1 MKARTIG
8 VNAAIP
14 AVVGVEVAVL
24 AAILIFRPE
33 RWSWWPT
40 VATGVVAAAL
50 LMITVY
56 RRNAVRW
63 FFDRIRWR
71 RRRRRRESPAPAVD
85 IPHGAS
91 LYGVRVPERFDGE
104 AITMIEVTG
113 QAYSPTLLTGSATAL
128 TPNRLPLEALTDLLD
143 QPGGIRLSGI
153 DVVSSGLRVRRGT
166 GYPPLYST
174 LLADRP
180 AAGQR
185 RTYLLVRLDIADSVA
200 GLAYRS
206 TVGAAA
212 AAATERIVNALLQRG
227 VRAKPLTAKDLDAN
241 LGDLGA
247 SLAVVPAEAEPDNA
261 PVGPRI
267 PTPVAPTETWKSIE
281 AHPGYLTSYYFSPED
296 ITTNTLNQM
305 WALRSDSVVQ
315 TISLTKKRGPAAHAW
330 GGMAPEGRAWVCALV
345 RVNDPQAPTR
355 PPTLY
360 LNPLPG
366 HQGPAATRSA
376 PLPRRFDAMPARPLD
391 ASPLEL
397 PVGSSGVLVGTT
409 QRGDLLLLSL
419 TDPDQATRIALHTG
433 MPYACQLLVRAAA
446 VGERIAIYTDKPARW
461 RQLEQPLIAVVDRRH
476 PPEFVPSIIVSDRP
490 GGPPPA
496 GLASSVI
503 TIGEAADARSKAYAD
518 RSAPTPDLS
527 FTQISASVVRIAT
540 SAFTTDVQIATFKAE
555 QPFLGAAGQTA

>member
-8 VNAAIP
+8 VNARIP
-14 AVVGVEVAVL
+14 AVIGVEVAVL
-24 AAILIFRPE
+24 TAILIFPPSRV
-33 RWSWWPT
+33 SWWPT
-40 VATGVVAAAL
+40 AAAAVVAIAL
-50 LMITVY
+50 LMVTVY
-56 RRNAVRW
+56 RRNAVKWLVDRVRW
-63 FFDRIRWR
+63 WR
-71 RRRRRRESPAPAVD
+71 RRRRTDSPAAAID

-91 LYGVRVPERFDGE
+91 LYGVRAPDSFDGE
-104 AITMIEVTG
+104 AISMVEVTG

-128 TPNRLPLEALTDLLD
+128 TPNRLPLDALTGLLD
-143 QPGGIRLSGI
+143 QPGGIRLSSI
-153 DVVSSGLRVRRGT
+153 DVVSSGLRVRRGA

-185 RTYLLVRLDIADSVA
+185 RTYLVVRLDVANSVH
-200 GLAYRS
+200 GLTYRS

-212 AAATERIVNALLQRG
+212 AAATERIVHALLQRG
-227 VRAKPLTAKDLDAN
+227 VRAKPLTAKDLDAA
-241 LGDLGA
+241 LLDLGA
-247 SLAVVPAEAEPDNA
+247 NLAVVPQDAEPDNA

-267 PTPVAPTETWKSIE
+267 PSPVAPTESWKSIE

-305 WALRSDSVVQ
+305 WALRSDAVVQ
-315 TISLTKKRGPAAHAW
+315 TISLTKRRGRAAHAW
-330 GGMAPEGRAWVCALV
+330 GQASDSGALVSALV
-345 RVNDPQAPTR
+345 RVNDPQAPAT

-376 PLPRRFDAMPARPLD
+376 PLPRRFDVMPARPLD

-419 TDPDQATRIALHTG
+419 TDPDQATRIALQTG

-476 PPEFVPSIIVSDRP
+476 PPEFVPSIIVSDRA

-496 GLASSVI
+496 GFASTVI
-503 TIGEAADARSKAYAD
+503 TIDDAERN
-518 RSAPTPDLS
+518 APTPDLS
-527 FTQISASVVRIAT
+527 FTQISPSTVRVAT

-555 QPFLGAAGQTA
+555 QPFLGAAGQTD

>member
-8 VNAAIP
+8 VNASIP

-24 AAILIFRPE
+24 AAVVIFRPE

-40 VATGVVAAAL
+40 VAVAVVAIGL
-50 LMITVY
+50 LMVTVY

-63 FFDRIRWR
+63 IVDRVRWR
-71 RRRRRRESPAPAVD
+71 RRRGHTSSPAPAAD

-91 LYGVRVPERFDGE
+91 LCGVRVPDRFDGE

-128 TPNRLPLEALTDLLD
+128 TPNRLPLDALTGLLD

-185 RTYLLVRLDIADSVA
+185 RTYLVVRLDIERSVR
-200 GLAYRS
+200 GLSYRS

-227 VRAKPLTAKDLDAN
+227 VRAKSLTAKDLDAA
-241 LGDLGA
+241 LAELGA
-247 SLAVVPAEAEPDNA
+247 GLAVVPATAEPGADPAA
-261 PVGPRI
+261 PRVASR
-267 PTPVAPTETWKSIE
+267 VAPTESWKSIQ

-305 WALRSDSVVQ
+305 WALRSDAVVQ
-315 TISLTKKRGPAAHAW
+315 TISLTRKRGPAAA
-330 GGMAPEGRAWVCALV
+330 GTWVSALV

-366 HQGPAATRSA
+366 HQGPAAIRSA
-376 PLPRRFDAMPARPLD
+376 PLPRRFDAVAARPLD
-391 ASPLEL
+391 TLPLEL

-419 TDPDQATRIALHTG
+419 TDPDQATRIALHTA

-476 PPEFVPSIIVSDRP
+476 PPEFVPSIIVSDRA

-496 GLASSVI
+496 GLASTVI
-503 TIGEAADARSKAYAD
+503 TIGEAD
-518 RSAPTPDLS
+518 RNAPTPDLS
-527 FTQISASVVRIAT
+527 FTQISASTVRIAT

>member
-8 VNAAIP
+8 VNASVP

-24 AAILIFRPE
+24 AAILIFPPA

-40 VATGVVAAAL
+40 ATTAVVAIL
-50 LMITVY
+50 VLMLTVY
-56 RRNAVRW
+56 RRNVVGW
-63 FFDRIRWR
+63 FADRIRWR
-71 RRRRRRESPAPAVD
+71 RRRRRTAAPAPSVD
-85 IPHGAS
+85 IPHGAA
-91 LYGVRVPERFDGE
+91 LYGVRMPERIDGD
-104 AITMIEVTG
+104 AITMVEVTG

-128 TPNRLPLEALTDLLD
+128 TPNRLPLDALTGLLD
-143 QPGGIRLSGI
+143 QPGGIKLSGI

-185 RTYLLVRLDIADSVA
+185 RTYLVVRLDVANSVP
-200 GLAYRS
+200 GLTYRS
-206 TVGAAA
+206 TVGASA

-227 VRAKPLTAKDLDAN
+227 VRAKPLTAKDIDAAMV
-241 LGDLGA
+241 DLGA
-247 SLAVVPAEAEPDNA
+247 NLAVVPAEAEPDNA
-261 PVGPRI
+261 PVGPRML
-267 PTPVAPTETWKSIE
+267 TPVAPTEAWKTIQ

-305 WALRSDSVVQ
+305 WALRSDAVVQ
-315 TISLTKKRGPAAHAW
+315 TISLTKKRGGAAHA
-330 GGMAPEGRAWVCALV
+330 GRGTTSEDRAWVSALV
-345 RVNDPQAPTR
+345 RVNDPQAPTQ

-366 HQGPAATRSA
+366 HQGPAAIRSA
-376 PLPRRFDAMPARPLD
+376 PLPRSFDATPARPLD

-397 PVGSSGVLVGTT
+397 PVGSSGVLIGTT

-419 TDPDQATRIALHTG
+419 TDPDQPTRIALHTG
-433 MPYACQLLVRAAA
+433 LPYACQLLVRAAA

-476 PPEFVPSIIVSDRP
+476 PPEFVPSIIVSDQA

-496 GLASSVI
+496 GLASTVI
-503 TIGEAADARSKAYAD
+503 TIGHTPDAR
-518 RSAPTPDLS
+518 TPDLS
-527 FTQISASVVRIAT
+527 FTQISPSTVRIAT

-555 QPFLGAAGQTA
+555 QPFLGSAGQTA

>member
-1 MKARTIG
+1 MRARTVGI
-8 VNAAIP
+8 NATIP
-14 AVVGVEVAVL
+14 VVVAVEVAVA
-24 AAILIFRPE
+24 AAIVIFPPARM
-33 RWSWWPT
+33 SWWPT
-40 VATGVVAAAL
+40 AATAVVAILL
-50 LMITVY
+50 LMVTAY
-56 RRNAVRW
+56 RRNVVTWVADRVRL
-63 FFDRIRWR
+63 R
-71 RRRRRRESPAPAVD
+71 RRRRRAESPAPAID

-91 LYGVRVPERFDGE
+91 LYGVRVPDRFDGE
-104 AITMIEVTG
+104 AITMVEVTG

-128 TPNRLPLEALTDLLD
+128 TPNRLPLEALTGLLD
-143 QPGGIRLSGI
+143 QPGGIRLSGV
-153 DVVSSGLRVRRGT
+153 DVVSSGLRVRRGI

-185 RTYLLVRLDIADSVA
+185 RTYLVVRLDVANSVS

-227 VRAKPLTAKDLDAN
+227 VRAKPLTAKDLDAA
-241 LGDLGA
+241 LVELGA

-261 PVGPRI
+261 PVGARI
-267 PTPVAPTETWKSIE
+267 PTRVAPTEQWKSIE

-305 WALRSDSVVQ
+305 WALRSDAVVQ
-315 TISLTKKRGPAAHAW
+315 TISLTKKRGPT
-330 GGMAPEGRAWVCALV
+330 EGRTWVSAIV

-366 HQGPAATRSA
+366 HQGPAAKRSA
-376 PLPRRFDAMPARPLD
+376 PLQRRFDAVPARPLD
-391 ASPLEL
+391 TTALEL

-446 VGERIAIYTDKPARW
+446 VGERIAIYTDKPAKW

-476 PPEFVPSIIVSDRP
+476 PPEFVPSIIVSDRA

-503 TIGEAADARSKAYAD
+503 TIGDTD
-518 RSAPTPDLS
+518 RSTPTPDLS
-527 FTQISASVVRIAT
+527 FTQISASTVRIAT

>member
-8 VNAAIP
+8 INASIP
-14 AVVGVEVAVL
+14 VVVGVEVAAL
-24 AAILIFRPE
+24 AAILIFPPG

-40 VATGVVAAAL
+40 AATAVVAILL
-50 LMITVY
+50 LMLTVY
-56 RRNAVRW
+56 RRNVVTW
-63 FFDRIRWR
+63 FVDRIRWR
-71 RRRRRRESPAPAVD
+71 RRRRGAESPAPSVD
-85 IPHGAS
+85 IPHGAA
-91 LYGVRVPERFDGE
+91 LYGVRVPDRFDGD

-113 QAYSPTLLTGSATAL
+113 QAYSPTLLTGAATAL
-128 TPNRLPLEALTDLLD
+128 TPNRLPLDALTGLLD

-185 RTYLLVRLDIADSVA
+185 RTYLVVRLDIANSVG
-200 GLAYRS
+200 GLTYRS

-227 VRAKPLTAKDLDAN
+227 VRAKPLTAKDIDAAMVE
-241 LGDLGA
+241 LGA
-247 SLAVVPAEAEPDNA
+247 NLAVVPAEAEPDNA
-261 PVGPRI
+261 PVGPRM
-267 PTPVAPTETWKSIE
+267 PTPVAPTEAWKSIQ

-296 ITTNTLNQM
+296 VATNTLNQM
-305 WALRSDSVVQ
+305 WALRSDAVVQ
-315 TISLTKKRGPAAHAW
+315 TISLTKKRGPT
-330 GGMAPEGRAWVCALV
+330 ENRAWVSALV

-366 HQGPAATRSA
+366 HQAPAALRSA
-376 PLPRRFDAMPARPLD
+376 PLPRSFDAVPARPLD

-419 TDPDQATRIALHTG
+419 TDPDQATRVALHTE
-433 MPYACQLLVRAAA
+433 MSYACQLLVRAAA

-476 PPEFVPSIIVSDRP
+476 PPEFVPSIIVSDRA
-490 GGPPPA
+490 GGPPAA
-496 GLASSVI
+496 GLASTVV
-503 TIGEAADARSKAYAD
+503 TIGDTADDARSG
-518 RSAPTPDLS
+518 TPDLS
-527 FTQISASVVRIAT
+527 FTQISASTVRIAT

-555 QPFLGAAGQTA
+555 QPFLGSASQTA

>member
-1 MKARTIG
+1 MKARAIG
-8 VNAAIP
+8 VNATIP
-14 AVVGVEVAVL
+14 VVVGVEVAVL
-24 AAILIFRPE
+24 AAIVIFPPARM
-33 RWSWWPT
+33 SWWPT
-40 VATGVVAAAL
+40 AAVAVVAIAL
-50 LMITVY
+50 LMVTVY
-56 RRNAVRW
+56 RRNAVKW
-63 FFDRIRWR
+63 AVDRVRWR
-71 RRRRRRESPAPAVD
+71 RRRRRTDSPDAAID

-91 LYGVRVPERFDGE
+91 LYGARVPDGFDGE

-128 TPNRLPLEALTDLLD
+128 TPNRLPLDALTGLLD

-153 DVVSSGLRVRRGT
+153 DVVSSGLRVRRGI

-185 RTYLLVRLDIADSVA
+185 RTYLVVRLDIANSVS

-227 VRAKPLTAKDLDAN
+227 VRAKPLTAKDLDAA
-241 LGDLGA
+241 LVDLGA
-247 SLAVVPAEAEPDNA
+247 SLATVPAEAEPDNA

-267 PTPVAPTETWKSIE
+267 PTPVAPTESWKSIE

-305 WALRSDSVVQ
+305 WALRSDAVVQ
-315 TISLTKKRGPAAHAW
+315 TISLTKRRGPT
-330 GGMAPEGRAWVCALV
+330 EGRAWVSALV

-366 HQGPAATRSA
+366 NQGPAATRSA

-419 TDPDQATRIALHTG
+419 TDPDQATRVALHTG

-476 PPEFVPSIIVSDRP
+476 PPEFVPSIIVSDRA

-496 GLASSVI
+496 GLASTVV
-503 TIGEAADARSKAYAD
+503 TIGDAERN
-518 RSAPTPDLS
+518 APTPDLS
-527 FTQISASVVRIAT
+527 FTQISASTVRIAT

>member
-8 VNAAIP
+8 VNATIP
-14 AVVGVEVAVL
+14 AVVGVEVAVI
-24 AAILIFRPE
+24 AAILAFPPPRM
-33 RWSWWPT
+33 SWWPT
-40 VATGVVAAAL
+40 VAVGVIAAAAL
-50 LMITVY
+50 LVTVH
-56 RRNAVRW
+56 RRNMIRW
-63 FFDRIRWR
+63 LVDRMRWWR
-71 RRRRRRESPAPAVD
+71 RRRRNDPPAAAID

-91 LYGVRVPERFDGE
+91 LYGVRVPDRFDGE

-128 TPNRLPLEALTDLLD
+128 TPNLLPLDALTGLLD

-185 RTYLLVRLDIADSVA
+185 RTYLVVRLDIANSVA

-227 VRAKPLTAKDLDAN
+227 VRANALTAKDLDAA
-241 LGDLGA
+241 LVELGA
-247 SLAVVPAEAEPDNA
+247 GLAVVPAEAGPDEA
-261 PVGPRI
+261 TVGPRM
-267 PTPVAPTETWKSIE
+267 PTPVAPTEAWKSVE
-281 AHPGYLTSYYFSPED
+281 AHPGFLTSYYFSPED
-296 ITTNTLNQM
+296 VTTSTLNQI
-305 WALRSDSVVQ
+305 WALRSDAVVQ
-315 TISLTKKRGPAAHAW
+315 TISLTKRRGPTD
-330 GGMAPEGRAWVCALV
+330 GRPWVSALV

-366 HQGPAATRSA
+366 HQGPAAARSA

-391 ASPLEL
+391 AAPLDL

-446 VGERIAIYTDKPARW
+446 IGERIAIYTDQPTRW

-476 PPEFVPSIIVSDRP
+476 PPEFVPSIIVSDRAA
-490 GGPPPA
+490 GPPPA
-496 GLASSVI
+496 GLVSTVI
-503 TIGEAADARSKAYAD
+503 TIGDAEQN
-518 RSAPTPDLS
+518 APTPDIS
-527 FTQISASVVRIAT
+527 FTQISASTVRIAT
-540 SAFTTDVQIATFKAE
+540 AAFTTDVQIATFKAE

>member
-8 VNAAIP
+8 INATIP
-14 AVVGVEVAVL
+14 AVIGVEVAVI
-24 AAILIFRPE
+24 AAILIFPPARM
-33 RWSWWPT
+33 SWWPT
-40 VATGVVAAAL
+40 VAVALIAVAAL
-50 LMITVY
+50 LVTVH
-56 RRNAVRW
+56 RRNAFRW
-63 FFDRIRWR
+63 FVDRLSLR
-71 RRRRRRESPAPAVD
+71 RRRRRTESPAAAVD
-85 IPHGAS
+85 IPHGAA
-91 LYGVRVPERFDGE
+91 LYGVRVADRLDGE

-128 TPNRLPLEALTDLLD
+128 TPNRLPLDALTGLLD

-185 RTYLLVRLDIADSVA
+185 RTYLVVRLDIEKSVA
-200 GLAYRS
+200 GLGYRS

-212 AAATERIVNALLQRG
+212 AAATERVVNELLQRG
-227 VRAKPLTAKDLDAN
+227 VRASALTAKDLDAA
-241 LGDLGA
+241 LVELGA
-247 SLAVVPAEAEPDNA
+247 GLAAVPAG
-261 PVGPRI
+261 VGADDSPLVART
-267 PTPVAPTETWKSIE
+267 PTPVAPTETWKSIA

-296 ITTNTLNQM
+296 IATNTLNQM
-305 WALRSDSVVQ
+305 WALRSDAVVQ
-315 TISLTKKRGPAAHAW
+315 TISLTKRRGD
-330 GGMAPEGRAWVCALV
+330 GEDGVWVSALV

-366 HQGPAATRSA
+366 YQGPAAVRSA
-376 PLPRRFDAMPARPLD
+376 PLPRRFDAVPARPLD
-391 ASPLEL
+391 AAPLEV
-397 PVGSSGVLVGTT
+397 PVGASGVLVGTT

-433 MPYACQLLVRAAA
+433 MPFACQLLVRAAA

-476 PPEFVPSIIVSDRP
+476 PPEFVPSIIVSDRA

-496 GLASSVI
+496 GLASTVI
-503 TIGEAADARSKAYAD
+503 TIGDSD
-518 RSAPTPDLS
+518 RNAPTPDLS
-527 FTQISASVVRIAT
+527 FHQMSPSTVRIAT
-540 SAFTTDVQIATFKAE
+540 AAFTTDVQIATFKAE

>member
-8 VNAAIP
+8 MNATIP

-24 AAILIFRPE
+24 AAIVIFRPE

-40 VATGVVAAAL
+40 AAVAVVAMAL

-63 FFDRIRWR
+63 IVDRVRWR
-71 RRRRRRESPAPAVD
+71 RRRRVTDSPAPAVD

-91 LYGVRVPERFDGE
+91 LYGVRVPDRFDGE
-104 AITMIEVTG
+104 AITMVEVTG

-128 TPNRLPLEALTDLLD
+128 TPNRLPLDALTDLLD
-143 QPGGIRLSGI
+143 QPGGIRLCGI

-185 RTYLLVRLDIADSVA
+185 RTYLVVRLDIADSVS

-227 VRAKPLTAKDLDAN
+227 VRAKPLTAKDLDAA
-241 LGDLGA
+241 LIDLGA

-267 PTPVAPTETWKSIE
+267 PTPVAPTESWKSIE

-296 ITTNTLNQM
+296 VTTNTLNQM
-305 WALRSDSVVQ
+305 WALRSDAVVQ
-315 TISLTKKRGPAAHAW
+315 TISLTKRRGPT
-330 GGMAPEGRAWVCALV
+330 EGRTWVSALV

-366 HQGPAATRSA
+366 HQGPAAARSA
-376 PLPRRFDAMPARPLD
+376 PLPRRFDEMPARPLD

-397 PVGSSGVLVGTT
+397 PVGSSGVLAGTT

-461 RQLEQPLIAVVDRRH
+461 RPLEQPLIAVVDRRH
-476 PPEFVPSIIVSDRP
+476 PPEFVPSIIVSDRA

-496 GLASSVI
+496 GLASTVI
-503 TIGEAADARSKAYAD
+503 TIGDAE

-527 FTQISASVVRIAT
+527 FTQVSASTVRIAT
-540 SAFTTDVQIATFKAE
+540 STFTTDVQIATFKAE
-555 QPFLGAAGQTA
+555 QPFLGATGQTA

>member
-1 MKARTIG
+1 MKARALGI
-8 VNAAIP
+8 NATIP

-24 AAILIFRPE
+24 AAAVIFRPD

-40 VATGVVAAAL
+40 AAVAVVATAL
-50 LMITVY
+50 LMMTVY
-56 RRNAVRW
+56 RRSAVRW
-63 FFDRIRWR
+63 VVDRIRWR
-71 RRRRRRESPAPAVD
+71 RRRRRTESPAPAVD
-85 IPHGAS
+85 IPHGAA
-91 LYGVRVPERFDGE
+91 LYGVRVPETFDGD

-128 TPNRLPLEALTDLLD
+128 TPNRLPLDALTALLD
-143 QPGGIRLSGI
+143 QPGGIRLSGV

-185 RTYLLVRLDIADSVA
+185 RTYLVVRLDVAESVS
-200 GLAYRS
+200 GLSYRS

-227 VRAKPLTAKDLDAN
+227 VRAKPLTAKDLDAA
-241 LGDLGA
+241 LIGLGA

-267 PTPVAPTETWKSIE
+267 PTPVPPTEGWKSIA

-305 WALRSDSVVQ
+305 WALRSDAVVQ
-315 TISLTKKRGPAAHAW
+315 TVSLRKKRT
-330 GGMAPEGRAWVCALV
+330 PEDDRTWVSALV

-366 HQGPAATRSA
+366 DQGPAATRSA

-397 PVGSSGVLVGTT
+397 PIGSSGVLVGTT

-476 PPEFVPSIIVSDRP
+476 PPEFVPSIIVSDRA

-496 GLASSVI
+496 GLASTVV
-503 TIGEAADARSKAYAD
+503 TIGDAERN
-518 RSAPTPDLS
+518 APTPDLS
-527 FTQISASVVRIAT
+527 FTQISASTVRIAT

-555 QPFLGAAGQTA
+555 QPFLGAAGQIA

>member
-1 MKARTIG
+1 VKARTVG
-8 VNAAIP
+8 VNATIP

-24 AAILIFRPE
+24 AALLIFPPGRM
-33 RWSWWPT
+33 SWWPT
-40 VATGVVAAAL
+40 VAVGVVAALAL
-50 LMITVY
+50 MLTIY
-56 RRNAVRW
+56 RRNAIRW
-63 FFDRIRWR
+63 LVDRFRWR
-71 RRRRRRESPAPAVD
+71 RRRRRTESADAAVD
-85 IPHGAS
+85 IPHGAA
-91 LYGVRVPERFDGE
+91 LYGVRVSDRFDGE
-104 AITMIEVTG
+104 AITMVEVTG

-128 TPNRLPLEALTDLLD
+128 TPNRLPLDAVTELLD
-143 QPGGIRLSGI
+143 QPGGIRLAGI
-153 DVVSSGLRVRRGT
+153 DIVSSGLRVRRGT

-185 RTYLLVRLDIADSVA
+185 RTYLIIRLDIANSVA

-212 AAATERIVNALLQRG
+212 AAATERIVNALLQRD
-227 VRAKPLTAKDLDAN
+227 VRANALTAKELDAA
-241 LGDLGA
+241 LAELSGGLAEVPDDAPTDDLPAGA
-247 SLAVVPAEAEPDNA
+247 
-261 PVGPRI
+261 PR
-267 PTPVAPTETWKSIE
+267 TPKPLAPTEAWKSIE

-305 WALRSDSVVQ
+305 WALRSDAVVQ
-315 TISLTKKRGPAAHAW
+315 TISLFKKRSPTD
-330 GGMAPEGRAWVCALV
+330 GRTWVSALV

-391 ASPLEL
+391 AAPLEV

-476 PPEFVPSIIVSDRP
+476 PPEFVPSIIVSDRV

-496 GLASSVI
+496 GLASTVV
-503 TIGEAADARSKAYAD
+503 TIGDTGD
-518 RSAPTPDLS
+518 APTPDMS
-527 FTQISASVVRIAT
+527 FTQISPSTVRIAT
-540 SAFTTDVQIATFKAE
+540 AAFTTDVQIATFKAE
-555 QPFLGAAGQTA
+555 QPFVGAAGQLA

>member
-1 MKARTIG
+1 MRARTIG
-8 VNAAIP
+8 INATIP

-24 AAILIFRPE
+24 AAILVFRPE

-40 VATGVVAAAL
+40 VAVGVVAVAL

-63 FFDRIRWR
+63 IVDRIRWR
-71 RRRRRRESPAPAVD
+71 RRRRHADSPAAAVD

-91 LYGVRVPERFDGE
+91 LYGVRVPEKFDGE

-128 TPNRLPLEALTDLLD
+128 TPNRLPLDALTDLLD

-185 RTYLLVRLDIADSVA
+185 RTFLVVRLDIANSVS

-227 VRAKPLTAKDLDAN
+227 VRAKPLTAKDLDAA
-241 LGDLGA
+241 LADLGA
-247 SLAVVPAEAEPDNA
+247 SLAVVSAEAEPDNA

-267 PTPVAPTETWKSIE
+267 PTPVAPTESWKSIE

-296 ITTNTLNQM
+296 VTTNTLNQM
-305 WALRSDSVVQ
+305 WALRSDAVVQ
-315 TISLTKKRGPAAHAW
+315 TVSLTKKRGPT
-330 GGMAPEGRAWVCALV
+330 EGRTWVSALV

-366 HQGPAATRSA
+366 HQGPAAGRSA

-397 PVGSSGVLVGTT
+397 PIGSSGVLVGTT

-476 PPEFVPSIIVSDRP
+476 PPEFVPSIIVSDRA

-496 GLASSVI
+496 GLASTVI
-503 TIGEAADARSKAYAD
+503 TIGDAERN
-518 RSAPTPDLS
+518 APISDLS
-527 FTQISASVVRIAT
+527 FTQISASTVRIAT